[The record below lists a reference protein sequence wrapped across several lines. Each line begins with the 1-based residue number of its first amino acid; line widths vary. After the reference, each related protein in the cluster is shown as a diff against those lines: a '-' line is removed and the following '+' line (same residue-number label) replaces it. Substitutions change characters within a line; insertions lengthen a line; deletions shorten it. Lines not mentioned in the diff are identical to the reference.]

1 MRQHNHGN
9 LILVSPRPRE
19 AEEPHKVTQ
28 LVRGVA
34 ELLCM
39 SRGDSFRKIHPAGKK
54 GTQAGT
60 RCPGSKGSR
69 KERQR
74 G

>member
-1 MRQHNHGN
+1 MRK
-9 LILVSPRPRE
+9 LARL
-19 AEEPHKVTQ
+19 Q

-34 ELLCM
+34 ELLYV
-39 SRGDSFRKIHPAGKK
+39 SREGSFRKIHPAGKE